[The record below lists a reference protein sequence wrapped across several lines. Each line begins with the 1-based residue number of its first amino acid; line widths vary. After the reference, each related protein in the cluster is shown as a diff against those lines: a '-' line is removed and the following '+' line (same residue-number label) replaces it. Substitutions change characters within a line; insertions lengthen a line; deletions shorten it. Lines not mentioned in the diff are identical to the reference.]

1 VRLDHLL
8 SKEHLARGR
17 TSVPVRV
24 HCFLVEHWLFTQL
37 ARDGAAST
45 LPVRGAAERALGSPG
60 WVSTLLGP
68 EETGFVSGSSVA
80 GRGRRLVDT
89 GWRLWCCPYLEN
101 CTVDAS
107 I

>member
-1 VRLDHLL
+1 
-8 SKEHLARGR
+8 
-17 TSVPVRV
+17 
-24 HCFLVEHWLFTQL
+24 VEHWLFTQL

-68 EETGFVSGSSVA
+68 EGTGFVSGSSVA
-80 GRGRRLVDT
+80 GRGRLPVDA
-89 GWRLWCCPYLEN
+89 GWRPWCCPYLEN

-107 I
+107 IYTWSFLPCGVGGSSAYFVVISYVPSF